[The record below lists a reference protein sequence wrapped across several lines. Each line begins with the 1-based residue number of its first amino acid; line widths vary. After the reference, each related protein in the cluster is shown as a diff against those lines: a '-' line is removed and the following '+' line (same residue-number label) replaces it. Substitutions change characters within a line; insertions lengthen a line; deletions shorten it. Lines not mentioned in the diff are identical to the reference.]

1 MFAEWE
7 QCAVVCC
14 PVWPSSYQQSSS
26 ASPLQSR
33 GSALRPPR
41 LCSHLTNNFSSRAM
55 WTPGTLV
62 LCAARSRSVTPS
74 RAAAGRGP
82 TRPWRRTNWWI
93 SWRSEYKESG
103 SRSVSWQSQ
112 SRGRVRPNIATYRIL
127 LQESGYSNA
136 GIVKRQDVEDYILNW
151 VGNIIF
157 AAIS

>member
-7 QCAVVCC
+7 QCVVVCC

-41 LCSHLTNNFSSRAM
+41 LWAHLTNNFSSRAM

-103 SRSVSWQSQ
+103 SRSVSWQGQAKHRNLSHFTTGVGLQ
-112 SRGRVRPNIATYRIL
+112 QRGYRKEAGCWGLHSKLSWKYHFSCNLIISR
-127 LQESGYSNA
+127 
-136 GIVKRQDVEDYILNW
+136 W
-151 VGNIIF
+151 
-157 AAIS
+157 